1 MDILEKIVTKKKIYL
16 ENQKQKVS
24 YESLREETERSMGER
39 RVISFFDALKEPEEI
54 SIIAEVKKASPSKG
68 LIRPDLD
75 HMGVAEEY
83 LKSDVQAMSVLT
95 ETDFFLGKPEFLR
108 DIRSVSHIPL
118 LRKDFIIDEYQIYEA
133 YLLGA
138 DAILLIAAILS
149 DKTMSE
155 FLVLAHSLGL
165 DCLCEVHNEEELK
178 RVEAMGA
185 RIMGVNNR
193 NLKTFE
199 EDLRTTERLMNIM
212 EDAEGSLVVSES
224 GIKNGSDLGYINS
237 LGADAVLIGET
248 FMRQQDI
255 SKAVAD
261 LRNSMT

>member
-1 MDILEKIVTKKKIYL
+1 MFIRD
-16 ENQKQKVS
+16 
-24 YESLREETERSMGER
+24 R
-39 RVISFFDALKEPEEI
+39 A
-54 SIIAEVKKASPSKG
+54 G
-68 LIRPDLD
+68 L
-75 HMGVAEEY
+75 
-83 LKSDVQAMSVLT
+83 
-95 ETDFFLGKPEFLR
+95 
-108 DIRSVSHIPL
+108 
-118 LRKDFIIDEYQIYEA
+118 
-133 YLLGA
+133 
-138 DAILLIAAILS
+138 
-149 DKTMSE
+149 
-155 FLVLAHSLGL
+155 
-165 DCLCEVHNEEELK
+165 
-178 RVEAMGA
+178 
-185 RIMGVNNR
+185 GVNNR